1 MSDAADS
8 EDDAPAG
15 GEAGARGPAS
25 RKALVVCGVIA
36 GVMSGLFGVGGG
48 IVMVPLMVVGLGFGQ
63 RLAHG
68 TSLAAVLPISI
79 ASAATYTVGGYVDW
93 ATAGLLVLGAV
104 PGSFFGTRLLE
115 KASQVLLKRM
125 FAALM
130 LLAAVRLAFPIGATG
145 STALD
150 DAWVAPVL
158 VLCGVAVG
166 ILSSLLGVGGGVFV
180 VPLLVLAF
188 SVDSVVARGISLLMV
203 VPVAIVATLR
213 NRRAAN
219 ADIRAAVW
227 MGLSGVLAAA
237 GAALITPLLDATL
250 GNRLFALLL
259 FAVAVQLA
267 LTGVVRLPRRRRSG

>member
-1 MSDAADS
+1 M
-8 EDDAPAG
+8 
-15 GEAGARGPAS
+15 
-25 RKALVVCGVIA
+25 
-36 GVMSGLFGVGGG
+36 
-48 IVMVPLMVVGLGFGQ
+48 
-63 RLAHG
+63 
-68 TSLAAVLPISI
+68 
-79 ASAATYTVGGYVDW
+79 
-93 ATAGLLVLGAV
+93 
-104 PGSFFGTRLLE
+104 
-115 KASQVLLKRM
+115 
-125 FAALM
+125 
-130 LLAAVRLAFPIGATG
+130 
-145 STALD
+145 
-150 DAWVAPVL
+150 
-158 VLCGVAVG
+158 AVG